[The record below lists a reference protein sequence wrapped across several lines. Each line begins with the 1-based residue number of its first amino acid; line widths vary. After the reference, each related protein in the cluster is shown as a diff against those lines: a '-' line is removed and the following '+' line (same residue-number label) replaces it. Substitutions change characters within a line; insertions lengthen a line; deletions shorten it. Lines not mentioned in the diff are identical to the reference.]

1 MNKFR
6 KIISIYITI
15 TLIITSIQ
23 VFATKA
29 DTVDEI
35 FVTGGVKYKIT
46 SIEKKEVVV
55 VGGQDSNTKQ
65 LYIPGKIKNGG
76 IEYNVRQIA
85 DNAFKNCNELE
96 EVSLPDTIETI
107 GANAF
112 QNDKKLTGLKLPKN
126 IKTMGYGAFGEC
138 TGCIL

>member
-1 MNKFR
+1 MQKNKMNKFR

-35 FVTGGVKYKIT
+35 FVAGGVKYKIT

-65 LYIPGKIKNGG
+65 SQVQTP
-76 IEYNVRQIA
+76 V
-85 DNAFKNCNELE
+85 
-96 EVSLPDTIETI
+96 
-107 GANAF
+107 
-112 QNDKKLTGLKLPKN
+112 
-126 IKTMGYGAFGEC
+126 
-138 TGCIL
+138 

>member
-46 SIEKKEVVV
+46 SITKPDVV
-55 VGGQDSNTKQ
+55 
-65 LYIPGKIKNGG
+65 
-76 IEYNVRQIA
+76 E
-85 DNAFKNCNELE
+85 
-96 EVSLPDTIETI
+96 
-107 GANAF
+107 
-112 QNDKKLTGLKLPKN
+112 
-126 IKTMGYGAFGEC
+126 
-138 TGCIL
+138 

>member
-55 VGGQDSNTKQ
+55 VGGQDSKYKTVVHTREN
-65 LYIPGKIKNGG
+65 
-76 IEYNVRQIA
+76 
-85 DNAFKNCNELE
+85 
-96 EVSLPDTIETI
+96 
-107 GANAF
+107 
-112 QNDKKLTGLKLPKN
+112 KKWRKLN
-126 IKTMGYGAFGEC
+126 IM
-138 TGCIL
+138 

>member
-46 SIEKKEVVV
+46 SKRGSGCRWTRFKYKTVVHTRENKKWR
-55 VGGQDSNTKQ
+55 N
-65 LYIPGKIKNGG
+65 
-76 IEYNVRQIA
+76 
-85 DNAFKNCNELE
+85 
-96 EVSLPDTIETI
+96 
-107 GANAF
+107 
-112 QNDKKLTGLKLPKN
+112 
-126 IKTMGYGAFGEC
+126 
-138 TGCIL
+138 

>member
-35 FVTGGVKYKIT
+35 FVTVES
-46 SIEKKEVVV
+46 SIRLLQLRKK
-55 VGGQDSNTKQ
+55 
-65 LYIPGKIKNGG
+65 
-76 IEYNVRQIA
+76 R
-85 DNAFKNCNELE
+85 
-96 EVSLPDTIETI
+96 
-107 GANAF
+107 
-112 QNDKKLTGLKLPKN
+112 
-126 IKTMGYGAFGEC
+126 
-138 TGCIL
+138 